1 MGQFDL
7 NLSTRPF
14 KPYRATNLGLMA
26 LLLILIAV
34 SVQQVYSYQQY
45 SSKAAAS
52 RERESAA
59 RQEFDV
65 LSTQL
70 QQLNVKMSSGN
81 SSSKLAEV
89 EQLNQLLLR
98 RSFSW
103 TRLLANLERLTPDD
117 VRLIGLHP
125 GFDAQGRIVLNMN
138 ITGRS
143 LADATAFLRAL
154 EESPVFTD
162 VALAVETRKDSSA
175 TGEVEFTLSTF
186 YNPDPSPYPLPEGE
200 GRVREIK
207 P

>member
-14 KPYRATNLGLMA
+14 KPYRATNLGLMV

-52 RERESAA
+52 REIESAA
-59 RQEFDV
+59 REEFD
-65 LSTQL
+65 LLANQL
-70 QQLNVKMSSGN
+70 QALNVKMSSGN

-117 VRLIGLHP
+117 VRLIALHP
-125 GFDAQGRIVLNMN
+125 GFDAEGRIVLNMN

-162 VALAVETRKDSSA
+162 VALAVEARKDSSA

-186 YNPDPSPYPLPEGE
+186 YNPGQVTP
-200 GRVREIK
+200 
-207 P
+207 